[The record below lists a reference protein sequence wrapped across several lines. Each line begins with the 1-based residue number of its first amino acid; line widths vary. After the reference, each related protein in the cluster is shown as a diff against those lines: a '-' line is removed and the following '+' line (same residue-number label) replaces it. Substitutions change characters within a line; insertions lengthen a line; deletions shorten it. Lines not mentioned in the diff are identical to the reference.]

1 MLLGGLGVVAVVL
14 ATIWVEIWVEEGEV
28 ATLVTFDSKRHAI
41 HTDVSIVDVEGP
53 TYVRAADA
61 ETDWLAADPDTDWLE
76 RLLARPEVQLR
87 RDGMV
92 SRVRG
97 VPSDDPAVR
106 EAVNRAMR
114 RKYGSVDRVVAWVR
128 DRSRCVPVWLEPLSS
143 TSR

>member
-14 ATIWVEIWVEEGEV
+14 ATIWVDICVDEGEV
-28 ATLVTFDSKRHAI
+28 ATLATFESGEHVV
-41 HTDVSIVDVEGP
+41 HTDLWIVDIEGR

-61 ETDWLAADPDTDWLE
+61 ETDWLE
-76 RLLARPEVQLR
+76 RLLARPVVRLVR
-87 RDGMV
+87 KGVV

-114 RKYGSVDRVVAWVR
+114 RKYGSVDRVVSWVR
-128 DRSRCVPVWLEPLSS
+128 NRSRCVPVWLEPLSP

>member
-14 ATIWVEIWVEEGEV
+14 ATIGVEIWVEEGEV
-28 ATLVTFDSKRHAI
+28 ATLVTFDGYQHAI
-41 HTDVSIVDVEGP
+41 HTDLWIVDVEGR

-61 ETDWLAADPDTDWLE
+61 ETDWLE
-76 RLLARPEVQLR
+76 RLLAHPEVELSR
-87 RDGMV
+87 NDTV

-106 EAVNRAMR
+106 EVVNRAMR
-114 RKYGSVDRVVAWVR
+114 RKYGSVDRVVSWVR
-128 DRSRCVPVWLEPLSS
+128 DRSHCVPVWLEPLSS

>member
-1 MLLGGLGVVAVVL
+1 MLLSGLTVVAVVL
-14 ATIWVEIWVEEGEV
+14 AGICVEIWVDEGEV
-28 ATLVTFDSKRHAI
+28 ATLVTFDSRENAFD
-41 HTDVSIVDVEGP
+41 TDLWIVNIGSL
-53 TYVRAADA
+53 TYVRAS
-61 ETDWLAADPDTDWLE
+61 DPGSDWLE
-76 RLLARPEVQLR
+76 RLLARPEARLQ

-114 RKYGSVDRVVAWVR
+114 RKYGGVDRVLAWAR
-128 DRSRCVPVWLEPLSS
+128 DHSRCVPVWLEPLSP